1 MTDQPE
7 LSEAEW
13 ALVANLLE
21 RERGEL
27 SVEIRHT
34 RTATVRDEL
43 RQRAEM
49 VKDLLSRLSELVEA

>member
-1 MTDQPE
+1 MTDQPT

-13 ALVANLLE
+13 SLVADLLE

-34 RTATVRDEL
+34 RTSTVREEL
-43 RQRAEM
+43 RQREKT
-49 VKDLLSRLSELVEA
+49 VKGMLNRLHQPTET

>member
-7 LSEAEW
+7 LSESEW

-34 RTATVRDEL
+34 RTSTVRDEL